1 MTAFVLAAA
10 ALITLALAFVLP
22 AVWRDA
28 RRSALVICALL
39 PLSAAGL
46 YWTFGEPD
54 AIDPA
59 NRRAP
64 ATIEEAVAQLER
76 RLAREPES
84 LDGWVLLGRTRKN
97 QGSDRLAAGQMDAAM
112 ADYAAAAD
120 ALRRAQTIAPDVI
133 DLRVELAEAL
143 SLANAERQF
152 DAEATALLDSVL
164 AVQPAHARA
173 LWFRG
178 IAAMQAGDVPGAVSR
193 WEALIPLV
201 DEATAAAVRGQ
212 VAAARASAGMPPIAP
227 TLDAAPTPA
236 ADAASANPAVASE
249 GRVSVR
255 VEADPALLATM
266 PPGAVLFVF
275 ARDADASGPPVAVKR
290 VDQAQ
295 LPLTVTLSDAD
306 RVMPTALLSTT
317 ARIEVSARFA
327 RSGALTTDN
336 NDLIAKPAVAQ
347 LGAAELVTLKLEASD
362 RAEDGAE

>member
-1 MTAFVLAAA
+1 MTAFLLAAA
-10 ALITLALAFVLP
+10 ALIALALAFLLP

-46 YWTFGEPD
+46 YWGFGEPD

-97 QGSDRLAAGQMDAAM
+97 QGSDRLAAGQIDAAM

-120 ALRRAQTIAPDVI
+120 ALRRAQTIAPDVV

-164 AVQPAHARA
+164 AAQPAHPRA

-193 WEALIPLV
+193 WESLIPLV

-212 VAAARASAGMPPIAP
+212 VAAARASAGLPPMSP
-227 TLDAAPTPA
+227 TLDAAPTPTP
-236 ADAASANPAVASE
+236 DAASASTQTA
-249 GRVSVR
+249 GTVSVR
-255 VEADPALLATM
+255 VEADPALLADL

-275 ARDADASGPPVAVKR
+275 ARNADAPGPPVAVKR

-317 ARIEVSARFA
+317 ARVEVSARFA
-327 RSGALTTDN
+327 RSGALTADN
-336 NDLIAKPAVAQ
+336 QDLVAKPAVAE
-347 LGAAELVTLKLEASD
+347 LGVAEPVTLRLEASNGNAGNSD
-362 RAEDGAE
+362 